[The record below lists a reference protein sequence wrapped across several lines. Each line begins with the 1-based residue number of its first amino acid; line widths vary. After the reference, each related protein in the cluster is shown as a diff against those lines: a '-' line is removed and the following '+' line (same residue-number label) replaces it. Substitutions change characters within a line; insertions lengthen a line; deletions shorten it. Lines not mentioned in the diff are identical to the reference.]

1 MKSLVVILLV
11 ILATAGFS
19 LLLRAQSA
27 NQESSKALPDVY
39 NGLRTQMLQS
49 SRSKLNLPQAST
61 PKTPWGVVM
70 DWGVTKGTAT
80 VVALSDGHASIYLS
94 SGGGY
99 MGGGQSHDA
108 IRKAA
113 QKFVAT
119 AADVQTLTH
128 LTTVYPLPQ
137 RGDVTFYFLTD
148 VGVFVASASE
158 KELSSHQ
165 HPLSSLSDA
174 AQTIIAEYARIK

>member
-1 MKSLVVILLV
+1 MADAACEESRRNPPGHPGASRV
-11 ILATAGFS
+11 S

-80 VVALSDGHASIYLS
+80 VVALSDGMPVS
-94 SGGGY
+94 
-99 MGGGQSHDA
+99 
-108 IRKAA
+108 
-113 QKFVAT
+113 T
-119 AADVQTLTH
+119 
-128 LTTVYPLPQ
+128 
-137 RGDVTFYFLTD
+137 
-148 VGVFVASASE
+148 
-158 KELSSHQ
+158 
-165 HPLSSLSDA
+165 
-174 AQTIIAEYARIK
+174 